1 MALNINDVLEG
12 SETTPFDKEISNN
25 LYGLNPTGDLAT
37 LQKNSDTRGLVFFT
51 RPQLNLTTKNIIRVR
66 HLFPLLNKNEK
77 SIHRF
82 VRCTLDPRLQLDLN
96 DPYYTEQLSCPL
108 VDTGSAFIPI
118 LSNTLMSLT
127 GWPDMVVPT
136 YTTPA
141 GMRKEQI
148 SMIDG
153 AYEVFDNFS
162 LNATFEN
169 FKNEPLTLLFMVW
182 MIYPSLVFEGMLDP
196 YMDFIT
202 QNEFDYNTR
211 IYRFVMD
218 ASGRFIKK
226 AAATGASFP
235 PVSPTGK
242 FFDFDRSKPFTD
254 QTGAINITFNSVGAL
269 YFDDKVLR
277 DFNAVQA
284 IFNVEIRNYLKDPAT
299 SSMEVVPYKLVNN
312 LKYRLYPIV
321 DLKTYELKWLI
332 DKNSK
337 AYKRL
342 VDGLNGS
349 YDPLNGIKETKKK
362 KVSDIPTFS
371 TF

>member
-1 MALNINDVLEG
+1 
-12 SETTPFDKEISNN
+12 
-25 LYGLNPTGDLAT
+25 
-37 LQKNSDTRGLVFFT
+37 
-51 RPQLNLTTKNIIRVR
+51 
-66 HLFPLLNKNEK
+66 
-77 SIHRF
+77 
-82 VRCTLDPRLQLDLN
+82 
-96 DPYYTEQLSCPL
+96 
-108 VDTGSAFIPI
+108 
-118 LSNTLMSLT
+118 
-127 GWPDMVVPT
+127 
-136 YTTPA
+136 
-141 GMRKEQI
+141 
-148 SMIDG
+148 
-153 AYEVFDNFS
+153 
-162 LNATFEN
+162 
-169 FKNEPLTLLFMVW
+169 
-182 MIYPSLVFEGMLDP
+182 
-196 YMDFIT
+196 
-202 QNEFDYNTR
+202 
-211 IYRFVMD
+211 MD